1 MDSEFLAKQKEALLA
16 EKKSLEQELG
26 TFAEPDEKIKGD
38 WDTKFPEMSGD
49 EAGNAGEGS
58 LDTEADEVEA
68 YEADLS
74 VEHTL
79 EDRLLQTNKALERVE
94 KGTYGKCAS
103 CGEEIPKERL
113 EIKPEA
119 ALCMKCEAQEKH

>member
-16 EKKSLEQELG
+16 EKKSLEKELG
-26 TFAEPDEKIKGD
+26 AFAQPDEKIKGD
-38 WDTKFPEMSGD
+38 WDTKFPEMSGG

-79 EDRLLQTNKALERVE
+79 EDRLVQTNKALERMD
-94 KGTYGKCAS
+94 KGTYGICTN
-103 CGEEIPKERL
+103 CGQAIPKERL

-119 ALCMKCEAQEKH
+119 DLCMKCEAEEKH

>member
-16 EKKSLEQELG
+16 EKKSLEKELG
-26 TFAEPDEKIKGD
+26 TFAQPDEKIKGD
-38 WDTKFPEMSGD
+38 WDTKFPEMSGG

-79 EDRLLQTNKALERVE
+79 EDRLAETNKALARME
-94 KGTYGKCAS
+94 KGEYGKCTS
-103 CGEEIPKERL
+103 CGAQIPKERL

-119 ALCMKCEAQEKH
+119 ELCMKCEAKEIH

>member
-16 EKKSLEQELG
+16 EKKSLEKELG
-26 TFAEPDEKIKGD
+26 TFAQPDKNIKGD
-38 WDTKFPEMSGD
+38 WDTKFPEMSGG

-79 EDRLLQTNKALERVE
+79 EDRLAETNKALARME
-94 KGTYGKCAS
+94 KGQYGKCTS
-103 CGEEIPKERL
+103 CGTEIPKERL

-119 ALCMKCEAQEKH
+119 ELCMECEAKEIH